1 MWKYI
6 PFTFKNSLRN
16 KRRTILT
23 IASISISLFLLGM
36 LVAVYHA
43 FYYREAPPEQALRL
57 VVRHRVSLTFPLPE
71 YYEQRIRQIQGVR
84 EVCPYSWFGGVY
96 IDRRPE
102 HFFARFSTDPE
113 KIFSVHN
120 EFKIS
125 PEQLKA
131 FQSERTAVAMGK
143 SLAEKLNLK
152 LGQKITIKGDIYP
165 VDVELTLR
173 ALFESDVKGA
183 DYVMYFHRKYLE
195 ESLPTTRR
203 GTVGTFAVLAD
214 SPESVPRIAREIDEM
229 FHNSD
234 SQTKTESEQAFQL
247 SFLSM
252 LGNVKLFLLSICG
265 AVVFTILLVSGNT
278 MAMSVRERI
287 KEIGVLKT
295 LGFTTSQVLLMVIA
309 ESVIIAL
316 AGGMLGCGLA
326 SGVCFLLSGAQLPFM
341 PLGLPMPPVVLTI
354 SLAVAFAIGFFSSV
368 VPALNASRVPITE
381 ALRHIG

>member
-1 MWKYI
+1 MGKYI
-6 PFTFKNSLRN
+6 PFALKNSFRN

-23 IASISISLFLLGM
+23 IASISVSLFLLGM

-57 VVRHRVSLTFPLPE
+57 VVRNRVSLTFALPE
-71 YYEQRIRQIQGVR
+71 YYEQRIRQIHGIR
-84 EVCPYSWFGGVY
+84 EICPVSWFGGVY

-113 KIFSVHN
+113 RIFLVHN

-131 FQSERTAVAMGK
+131 FQSERTAAAVGK

-152 LGQKITIKGDIYP
+152 LGQKITIKGDAYP
-165 VDVELTLR
+165 VDVELTIR
-173 ALFESDVKGA
+173 ALFEGDVKGS

-195 ESLPTTRR
+195 ESLSATKR
-203 GTVGTFAVLAD
+203 GTVGTFAILAD
-214 SPESVPRIAREIDEM
+214 SAESVPRIGREIDDM
-229 FHNSD
+229 FRNSD
-234 SQTKTESEQAFQL
+234 TQTKTESEQAFQL
-247 SFLSM
+247 GFISM

-265 AVVFTILLVSGNT
+265 AVVFTILLVVGNT

-295 LGFTTSQVLLMVIA
+295 LVFTTAQVLLMIIA
-309 ESVIIAL
+309 ESVIIAMV
-316 AGGMLGCGLA
+316 GGMLGCGLA
-326 SGVCFLLSGAQLPFM
+326 SGVCFVLSGAQLPFM